1 MIAAGDIPVMP
12 RGVRMQ
18 FDRVRDRWVLL
29 APERTVALDEI
40 GRAIL
45 GEIDGTR
52 SFGEITRALSET
64 YQAPG
69 DEIAADSRAFL
80 AALIDRRFIEIRP
93 CP

>member
-1 MIAAGDIPVMP
+1 MIEAGDIPMIP

-45 GEIDGTR
+45 SEIDGAR
-52 SFGEITRALSET
+52 SFGEITQALADK
-64 YQAPG
+64 YHAPEE
-69 DEIAADSRAFL
+69 EIATDSRAFL
-80 AALIDRRFIEIRP
+80 GALIDRRFLDLGP
-93 CP
+93 CR

>member
-1 MIAAGDIPVMP
+1 MIGADDIPVIP

-45 GEIDGTR
+45 SEIDGAR
-52 SFGEITRALSET
+52 SFGEITARLAAT
-64 YQAPG
+64 YAAPE

-80 AALIDRRFIEIRP
+80 GTLIDRRYLEVK
-93 CP
+93 